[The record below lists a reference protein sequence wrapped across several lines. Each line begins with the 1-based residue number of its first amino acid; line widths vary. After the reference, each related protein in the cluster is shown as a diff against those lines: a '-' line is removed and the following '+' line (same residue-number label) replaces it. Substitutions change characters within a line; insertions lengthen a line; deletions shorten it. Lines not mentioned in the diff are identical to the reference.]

1 MKHMQLKLSIVALLI
16 LGTTELQ
23 AQTMYVRQSNGAE
36 TTHTL
41 NDIQKMTFLNGNLII
56 QNNNNSTNQFAING
70 LRHLVF
76 TNLSTN
82 IDYPTNQLFTY
93 PNPVTDVLYIDLSNE
108 EGKGILNILT
118 LEGKILQTQRIIG
131 NNLITISLS
140 NYPKGMYLCQYLNST
155 TIKTVKIVKQ

>member
-1 MKHMQLKLSIVALLI
+1 MKHIRLKLSIVTLLI
-16 LGTTELQ
+16 LGSTELQ
-23 AQTMYVRQSNGAE
+23 AQTMYVRQSNGTE

-70 LRHLVF
+70 LRQLVF

-82 IDYPTNQLFTY
+82 IDYPTNQVFTY

-131 NNLITISLS
+131 NNLITISLN

>member
-1 MKHMQLKLSIVALLI
+1 MKHIRLKLSIVTLLI
-16 LGTTELQ
+16 LGSTELQ
-23 AQTMYVRQSNGAE
+23 AQTMYVRQSNGTE

-41 NDIQKMTFLNGNLII
+41 NDIQKMTFLNGNFII
-56 QNNNNSTNQFAING
+56 QNIDNSTNQFAING

-82 IDYPTNQLFTY
+82 IDYPTNQVFTY

-131 NNLITISLS
+131 NNLITIPLS
-140 NYPKGMYLCQYLNST
+140 NYPKGVYLCQYLNST
-155 TIKTVKIVKQ
+155 SIKTVKIVKQ

>member
-1 MKHMQLKLSIVALLI
+1 MKHIRLKLSIVTLLI
-16 LGTTELQ
+16 LGSTELQ
-23 AQTMYVRQSNGAE
+23 AQTMYVRQSNGTE

-41 NDIQKMTFLNGNLII
+41 NDIQKMTFLNGNFII
-56 QNNNNSTNQFAING
+56 QNIDNSTNQFAING

-82 IDYPTNQLFTY
+82 IDYPTNQVFTY